1 MSLSVH
7 TRDRH
12 ARLPERS
19 IEVHPSGV
27 MAMRT
32 PSTDEASRLRGL
44 FGVLQ
49 AARRTRSAG

>member
-32 PSTDEASRLRGL
+32 PSTDEASRLRRL